1 MNNEPKLLKL
11 LKTLSKDEL
20 SNLDKY
26 ITGMHGKNND
36 CYTLF
41 AYLIKHCGYSKIT
54 FDANYLLLHVLPKS
68 TIKSISNYLSL
79 LKLNC
84 EDWLVLN
91 TIKRDKL
98 KYDNVLLEGYLQKEL
113 HDLADDQVSKLNES
127 INDDNGFNIEKKIAK
142 AEMNHHLY
150 FSGHAF
156 RNIHK
161 GEAMNM
167 VMQSYIDAVIYM
179 LLLYQIEL
187 KNWGTIHSM
196 NFDKWHK
203 TINQWTKNVAS
214 KETMFLIS
222 LGQIQHNPDVETLL
236 RLDDIFSKGIIDT
249 KSRFYVD
256 ALDYLRIAGM
266 RLFRQNQNIDINYTI
281 SKYVQ
286 RLQYME
292 ENAINISSQLLIN
305 ITGQLSIIYSYEQIK
320 DFIEKWIFLVNETE
334 RKVTLLRCHASN
346 CLYHEMYDQLPLY
359 ILGKEFKK
367 TDDKITV
374 TILLLIA
381 LYMSAEKEAAEMRLK
396 NFNYFLKRNIK
407 DLGHN
412 KFKRYINFVKFYSFM
427 LKNDNINAEH
437 CLQDEIAYRMWC
449 SKVIKK

>member
-11 LKTLSKDEL
+11 LKTLNKDEL

-26 ITGMHGKNND
+26 IIGVQGKNND

-41 AYLIKHCGYSKIT
+41 TYLIKHCGYSKIT
-54 FDANYLLLHVLPKS
+54 FDANYLLLHVLPDS
-68 TIKSISNYLSL
+68 SIKSISNYLSL

-98 KYDNVLLEGYLQKEL
+98 KYNNILLEGYLQKEL

-127 INDDNGFNIEKKIAK
+127 INEDKGFNIEKKIAK

-150 FSGHAF
+150 FSGHPF
-156 RNIHK
+156 KNNHK
-161 GEAMNM
+161 GEAMNF
-167 VMQSYIDAVIYM
+167 VMQAYFDAITYM

-187 KNWGTIHSM
+187 KNWGTIQST
-196 NFDKWHK
+196 NYEKWHK
-203 TINQWTKNVAS
+203 EIDVFVKQTNTKES
-214 KETMFLIS
+214 QFLKA
-222 LGQIQHNPDVETLL
+222 LGNIQDKPELENL
-236 RLDDIFSKGIIDT
+236 RKLDELFTNGIVDN
-249 KSRFYVD
+249 KSRFYID
-256 ALDYLRIAGM
+256 ATDYLRLSGT
-266 RLFRQNQNIDINYTI
+266 RLFRQNQNIDPNFTI
-281 SKYVQ
+281 SKYIQ
-286 RLQYME
+286 RLKYME
-292 ENAINISSQLLIN
+292 DNDMKMSAGMLIN
-305 ITGQLSIIYSYEQIK
+305 ITGQLSLIYSYEQIK
-320 DFIEKWIFLVNETE
+320 DFIEKWIFLVNESE

-367 TDDKITV
+367 IDDKITV
-374 TILLLIA
+374 TILLLIS
-381 LYMSAEKEAAEMRLK
+381 LYMSNEKEAAELRLK

-407 DLGHN
+407 GLGDN
-412 KFKRYINFVKFYSFM
+412 KFKRYINFIKFYSFM
-427 LKNDNINAEH
+427 LKNDKIKAEH